1 MRYVRAQVKIRT
13 QRSSAV
19 SRTEAEGACNG
30 EYYIVDEDVDDGPAY
45 RSNGSSVWSVAR
57 NDCDGFE
64 RSPGAVYQTGNG

>member
-1 MRYVRAQVKIRT
+1 MRYGIAQVKIRT

-30 EYYIVDEDVDDGPAY
+30 ENYIVDEDVNDGPAF
-45 RSNGSSVWSVAR
+45 RSNRGSVWSVAR
-57 NDCDGFE
+57 NDCDGVE